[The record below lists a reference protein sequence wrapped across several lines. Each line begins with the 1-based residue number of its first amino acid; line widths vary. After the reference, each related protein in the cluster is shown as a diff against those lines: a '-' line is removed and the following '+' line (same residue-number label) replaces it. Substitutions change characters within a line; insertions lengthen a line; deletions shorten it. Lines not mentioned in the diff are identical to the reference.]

1 MRFALGGREIGE
13 GLPPFVI
20 AEAGVNH
27 NGDLGL
33 ALELVRRAKAS
44 GADCVKFQTF
54 SAERLVTRAAPKAEY
69 QTRVTD
75 AAESQFAMLQ
85 RLELSPE
92 AHERILAECRAQGIL
107 FLSTPYGP
115 QDADLLERLG
125 VEGFKIASS
134 QLTEPAYLA
143 HVARKGKPVIL
154 STGMATLGE
163 VGEALGAARATGN
176 RRVVL
181 LQCTTN
187 YPSRIEDANLRVMD
201 TLRAA
206 FGVLVGYSD
215 HTSGIVAAVAAAAL
229 GACVI
234 EKHFTLDTALP
245 GPDHSA
251 SADPAELARLVA
263 AVREAHAALGSAE
276 KRPTEAERRNAVGM
290 RRSIVAARAIKAGTV
305 VTADMLTLKR
315 PATGLPPRLLPLA
328 TGRTARRDLAAD
340 APIGL
345 DDLV

>member
-1 MRFALGGREIGE
+1 MLELGGRPIGE
-13 GLPPFVI
+13 GRAPFVI

-33 ALELVRRAKAS
+33 ALELVRRARAC

-54 SAERLVTRAAPKAEY
+54 SAARLVTRAAPKAEY
-69 QTRVTD
+69 QARVTD
-75 AAESQFAMLQ
+75 AAESQFAMLE

-92 AHERILAECRAQGIL
+92 AHERIMAECRAQGIL

-115 QDADLLERLG
+115 EDADLLERLG
-125 VEGFKIASS
+125 VAGFKIASS

-143 HVARKGKPVIL
+143 HVARKGRPVIL
-154 STGMATLGE
+154 STGMATLAE
-163 VGEALGAARATGN
+163 VAEGLAAVRGAGN
-176 RRVVL
+176 DQVVL

-187 YPSRIEDANLRVMD
+187 YPSRIEDANLNAMA

-206 FGVLVGYSD
+206 FGAPVGYSD
-215 HTSGIVAAVAAAAL
+215 HTRGIVAAVAATAL

-234 EKHFTLDTALP
+234 EKHFTLDPALP

-251 SADPAELARLVA
+251 SADPAELARLVT

-276 KRPTEAERRNAVGM
+276 KRPSEVERRNAVGM
-290 RRSIVAARAIKAGTV
+290 RRSIVAARAIEAGAV
-305 VTADMLTLKR
+305 LTADMLTLKR
-315 PATGLPPRLLPLA
+315 PATGLAPRLLPLV
-328 TGRTARRDLAAD
+328 TGRTARRDIAAD
-340 APIGL
+340 TPLGL
-345 DDLV
+345 EDLQ